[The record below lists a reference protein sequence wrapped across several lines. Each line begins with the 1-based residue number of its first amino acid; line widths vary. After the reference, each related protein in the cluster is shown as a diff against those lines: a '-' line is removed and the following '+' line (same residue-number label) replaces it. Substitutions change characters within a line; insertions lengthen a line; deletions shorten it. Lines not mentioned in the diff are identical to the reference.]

1 MVKALL
7 RTTMIAVG
15 GVLGYV
21 TMLNGTLAQNAY
33 FIFFMAL
40 LVNGFFG
47 LFSIYVCFERLSFPC
62 PCRSCYSITL
72 HLTHAQ

>member
-40 LVNGFFG
+40 LFNGFFG
-47 LFSIYVCFERLSFPC
+47 VFSIYVGYCSRC
-62 PCRSCYSITL
+62 GR
-72 HLTHAQ
+72 